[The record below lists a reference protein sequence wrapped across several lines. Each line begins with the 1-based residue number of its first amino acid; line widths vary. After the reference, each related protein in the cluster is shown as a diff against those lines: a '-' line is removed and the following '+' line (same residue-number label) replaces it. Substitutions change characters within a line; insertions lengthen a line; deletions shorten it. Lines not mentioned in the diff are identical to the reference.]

1 MPDRPREPVGRAA
14 GRLSAVLAKL
24 LYKPF
29 GIVLGLVAARVAG
42 KAFNDGWE
50 RTQGTKPPK
59 ALTEEATMGQVL
71 GSAVARAS
79 VFAATA
85 AIVDRAGAKAF
96 RHVTG
101 HWPGEQRPEPAKR
114 LEPPTG

>member
-1 MPDRPREPVGRAA
+1 VI
-14 GRLSAVLAKL
+14 AKV

-29 GIVLGLVAARVAG
+29 GLVLGAVAARAAG
-42 KAFNDGWE
+42 KAFNAGWE
-50 RTQGTKPPK
+50 KRHGTAPPK
-59 ALTEEATMGQVL
+59 ALTEEATLGQVV

-79 VFAATA
+79 VFAVTA

-101 HWPGEQRPEPAKR
+101 FWPGERRPAPTRR
-114 LEPPTG
+114 LEAPED